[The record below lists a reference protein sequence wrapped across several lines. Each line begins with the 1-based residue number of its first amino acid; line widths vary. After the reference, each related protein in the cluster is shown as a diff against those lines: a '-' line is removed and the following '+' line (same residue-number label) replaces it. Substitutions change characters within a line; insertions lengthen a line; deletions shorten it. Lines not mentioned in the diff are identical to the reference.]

1 VADDHRLRRAE
12 RVKHAD
18 HVADEMKQRVL
29 IDGFRLAGLAIAA
42 HIGRHRAITGTSERL
57 QLMAPRIP
65 GFRKAVA
72 EEHDG
77 SASRFGEMDRD
88 PVCLDGA
95 MGDLGHAPSP
105 SIWLDLHAFD
115 DTSNL
120 RTPVASG
127 RAAPS
132 RPPSPQSTPSIRIGF
147 PVV

>member
-1 VADDHRLRRAE
+1 MPGDWRAPIVADDDRLRRAE
-12 RVKHAD
+12 RVEHAD

-29 IDGFRLAGLAIAA
+29 IDVLGLACLAIAA
-42 HIGRHRAITGTSERL
+42 HIGRDRAIAGIGERL

-77 SASRFGEMDRD
+77 SASGLGEMDRD

-105 SIWLDLHAFD
+105 SIWH
-115 DTSNL
+115 
-120 RTPVASG
+120 R
-127 RAAPS
+127 
-132 RPPSPQSTPSIRIGF
+132 STR
-147 PVV
+147 VR

>member
-1 VADDHRLRRAE
+1 MPGDRRAPIVADDDRLRRAQ
-12 RVKHAD
+12 RVEHAD

-29 IDGFRLAGLAIAA
+29 IDGFRLACLAIAA
-42 HIGRHRAITGTSERL
+42 HVGRDGAIAGLGERL

-105 SIWLDLHAFD
+105 SIWH
-115 DTSNL
+115 
-120 RTPVASG
+120 R
-127 RAAPS
+127 
-132 RPPSPQSTPSIRIGF
+132 SIR
-147 PVV
+147 VR

>member
-105 SIWLDLHAFD
+105 SVW
-115 DTSNL
+115 
-120 RTPVASG
+120 
-127 RAAPS
+127 S
-132 RPPSPQSTPSIRIGF
+132 RSTR
-147 PVV
+147 VR